1 MKKLKNDLYLTF
13 KFIKTLG
20 SFDYDNEKDVFVI
33 TLNKK
38 LNLTDSIS
46 VLAHEIIH
54 YLYEKKYFTC
64 KNDEKVAYAIE
75 KLLRKGIKI
84 LIKMHSK
91 INL

>member
-1 MKKLKNDLYLTF
+1 MKLKNDLYLTF

-20 SFDYDNEKDVFVI
+20 SFDYDGEKDVFVI
-33 TLNKK
+33 TLNNK

-64 KNDEKVAYAIE
+64 KDDEKVAYAIE
-75 KLLRKGIKI
+75 KLLKKGIKI
-84 LIKMHSK
+84 IIQK
-91 INL
+91 NLK

>member
-1 MKKLKNDLYLTF
+1 MKKLKNDLYLVF
-13 KFIKTLG
+13 KHTKQLG

-38 LNLTDSIS
+38 LNLADSIS

-75 KLLRKGIKI
+75 KILKRGIKI
-84 LIKMHSK
+84 LVKNSF
-91 INL
+91 

>member
-13 KFIKTLG
+13 KHIRTLG
-20 SFDYDNEKDVFVI
+20 SFDYDNERDAFII
-33 TLNKK
+33 TLNNK

-64 KNDEKVAYAIE
+64 KDDEKVAYAIE
-75 KLLRKGIKI
+75 KLLKSGMKI
-84 LIKMHSK
+84 ILQKEF
-91 INL
+91 